1 MGESHSEMVG
11 SDNRNIP
18 VSRTCLFIRGS
29 MSANE
34 GINKERRKQEI
45 KETVDLTQKRDHE
58 NSHNDGK

>member
-1 MGESHSEMVG
+1 MKWWVQTTEIFQSLGLAYSY
-11 SDNRNIP
+11 
-18 VSRTCLFIRGS
+18 RGS

-45 KETVDLTQKRDHE
+45 KDTVDLTQKRDQE